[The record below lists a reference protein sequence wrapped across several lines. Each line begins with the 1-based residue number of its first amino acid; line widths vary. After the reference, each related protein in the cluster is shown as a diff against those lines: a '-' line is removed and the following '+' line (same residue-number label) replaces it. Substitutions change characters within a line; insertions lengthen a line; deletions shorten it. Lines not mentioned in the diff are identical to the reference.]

1 MDINNE
7 TIEIDSDNDVIL
19 EKTMQKMVSFMNN
32 ENKICAMV
40 ANAV

>member
-32 ENKICAMV
+32 ENKIRAMV